1 MMKNIRLT
9 LSGIIEDEGWSVE
22 DAESGL
28 VGIEKF
34 QSFRPNIVFLDV
46 WMKGLDGIETLQKL
60 REIDPKCPVIIMSGH
75 GTIETAVK
83 ATKIGAFDYLEKP
96 LSLDKILPLLDHA
109 SNISKFAERPAVGG
123 PTLMGESKQI
133 QIIKKQIGL
142 ISSKN
147 TWVLISGENGTG
159 KEELA
164 KAIHSSSSRSSKPFI
179 SVNCSGWSADDLHSH
194 LFLED
199 SAKFEIANFGTIFID
214 EVSSLSFASQEVLM
228 KILDEQ
234 AYFKKE
240 TRVDLDVRV
249 IAATNKNLKLLVSQ
263 GSFRKT
269 LF

>member
-1 MMKNIRLT
+1 M
-9 LSGIIEDEGWSVE
+9 
-22 DAESGL
+22 
-28 VGIEKF
+28 
-34 QSFRPNIVFLDV
+34 
-46 WMKGLDGIETLQKL
+46 
-60 REIDPKCPVIIMSGH
+60 
-75 GTIETAVK
+75 
-83 ATKIGAFDYLEKP
+83 
-96 LSLDKILPLLDHA
+96 
-109 SNISKFAERPAVGG
+109 
-123 PTLMGESKQI
+123 
-133 QIIKKQIGL
+133 

-263 GSFRKT
+263 GSFREDLYFK
-269 LF
+269 LNVIPLHLPPLRERGGYSAVG